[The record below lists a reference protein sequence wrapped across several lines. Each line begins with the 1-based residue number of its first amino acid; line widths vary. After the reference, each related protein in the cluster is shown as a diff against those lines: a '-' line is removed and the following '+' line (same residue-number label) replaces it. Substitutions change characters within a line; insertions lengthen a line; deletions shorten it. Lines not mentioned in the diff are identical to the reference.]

1 VVRILFELSGHIE
14 TLSQELQEKYGI
26 KLRPTV
32 RNDFRLIE
40 VLLTDPEYPYGKDW
54 MPQMFFVIMLR
65 ENKVLLKYL
74 RLPKSLQKKG
84 IGTRCFSWLI
94 DLCRL
99 YGIEEIQ
106 GEAAEGS
113 ETFWSQ
119 LGVVH
124 TPQKSYY
131 PIREKSDKSKVRS

>member
-1 VVRILFELSGHIE
+1 MVRILFELSSHIE
-14 TLSQELQEKYGI
+14 ALSQELQQKHGL
-26 KLRPTV
+26 KMRPTV

-40 VLLTDPEYPYGKDW
+40 VLLTDPDYPYGRDW
-54 MPQMFFVIMLR
+54 MPQMFFVIMLH

-84 IGTRCFSWLI
+84 IGTRCFRWLI
-94 DLCRL
+94 DLCSR
-99 YGIEEIQ
+99 YGIDEIK

-113 ETFWSQ
+113 EAFWSQ

-124 TPQKSYY
+124 TPEKSYF
-131 PIREKSDKSKVRS
+131 PIRESSEKSKVRS